1 MPYNQVGIIPATQV
15 IKWKSVNIIHH
26 IKRLKKINKVISV
39 NEEEALDKIQYSFI
53 IKTLSKL
60 AIKGK
65 LPQLDF
71 KN

>member
-15 IKWKSVNIIHH
+15 IQWKSINIIHH
-26 IKRLKKINKVISV
+26 IKRLKKRNKIISV
-39 NEEEALDKIQYSFI
+39 NEEEALDKIQYSLI